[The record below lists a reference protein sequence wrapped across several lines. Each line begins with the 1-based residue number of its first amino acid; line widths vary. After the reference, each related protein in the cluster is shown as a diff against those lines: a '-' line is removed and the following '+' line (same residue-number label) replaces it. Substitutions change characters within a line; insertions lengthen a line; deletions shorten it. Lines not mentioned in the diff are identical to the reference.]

1 MRMPSMHAHEV
12 RASTNELVDDLVEL
26 IRRTSTDLPE
36 DVVAALE
43 KGREAEAAGSPAQ
56 SIFDTI
62 LENIPKAR
70 AESIPLC
77 QDTGTLIFYI
87 DHPAGWST
95 RSIAAQVREAVV
107 AATQKGYLRPN
118 AVDSLTGENTGD
130 NLGDGQP
137 SLHFEEWDRPELRFR
152 LMLKGGGCENVG
164 AQYALPDGSI
174 GADRNLEGVRR
185 ACLDAV
191 HRAQGKGC
199 APGVLG
205 VCVGGDRGSGYVE
218 SKRQLFRRLDDENEN
233 PELAELERRIT
244 REANEMGIGPMGF
257 GGATTLLGVKI
268 GALHRLPASFFV
280 SISYMCWEYRR
291 RSMVWRGKGEFEI
304 D

>member
-1 MRMPSMHAHEV
+1 MPTTEAQKGHV
-12 RASTNELVDDLVEL
+12 QTNGLVSDLVEL
-26 IRRTSTDLPE
+26 IRRTSTDLPD

-43 KGREAEAAGSPAQ
+43 RGREAEEPGSPAQ

-77 QDTGTLIFYI
+77 QDTGTLIFYV
-87 DHPAGWST
+87 DYPVGWST
-95 RSIAAQVREAVV
+95 RVISQQIREAV
-107 AATQKGYLRPN
+107 AEATAKGYLRPN

-164 AQYALPDGSI
+164 AQYALPDSSI

-205 VCVGGDRGSGYVE
+205 VCIGGDRGSGYVE
-218 SKRQLFRRLDDENEN
+218 SKRQLFRKLDDENEN
-233 PELAELERRIT
+233 PELAELEKRIVA
-244 REANEMGIGPMGF
+244 EANQMGIGPMGF

-268 GALHRLPASFFV
+268 GTLHRLPASFFV

-291 RSMVWRGKGEFEI
+291 RSMLWRGKGEFEI